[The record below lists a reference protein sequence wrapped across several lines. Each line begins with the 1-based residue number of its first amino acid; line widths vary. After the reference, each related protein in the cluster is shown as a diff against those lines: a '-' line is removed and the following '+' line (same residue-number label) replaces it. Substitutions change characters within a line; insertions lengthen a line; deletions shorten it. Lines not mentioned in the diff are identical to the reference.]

1 MKVLKSY
8 NNGKWYWALVECARR
23 DEQAAPRVRLD
34 EARYFR
40 EVDQELRPWPVMFTL
55 VPLAIGCAI
64 LVWVPILIPLWHW
77 LRGW

>member
-1 MKVLKSY
+1 MGFPARWR
-8 NNGKWYWALVECARR
+8 GK
-23 DEQAAPRVRLD
+23 RLRLE

-55 VPLAIGCAI
+55 VPLALGCAI
-64 LVWVPILIPLWHW
+64 LVWVPVLIPLWHW

>member
-1 MKVLKSY
+1 MGIL
-8 NNGKWYWALVECARR
+8 ARR
-23 DEQAAPRVRLD
+23 RAKRLMDRAPAND
-34 EARYFR
+34 NEARYFR

-77 LRGW
+77 LRGY